1 MMLFKSRIKWI
12 VLLVLM
18 LSTGSLVVHLSIT
31 KFSAT
36 NLVQFTPVP
45 ALRLDFPS
53 SPGSKRVIT
62 VRNKKLWGP
71 VKPLESLQP
80 YANPRITYPA
90 PSENNNGYIYAKLY
104 GGFSKIRSSIC
115 DLVTISRLL
124 NATLV
129 IPEIQDSLRSKGISN
144 KFKSFS
150 YLYDEDQF
158 IASLKNDVRIVKS
171 LPANLRAA
179 RKRNEFPIFKPKIS
193 ATISFYIKEILPK
206 LRKSKVIGLILA
218 DGGCVQSVLPPS
230 MAEFQRLRC
239 RVGFHALQFR
249 QDLKVLGHRI
259 VERLVSSLF
268 PFPVL
273 HHQDD
278 VHSELI
284 QYRRA
289 QLIKRG
295 MLTDKLSVDSHIRR
309 DNGSCPLMPEEVG
322 LLLRAMGYRPNTII
336 YVAGSET
343 FGGQRLLIP
352 LRAMF
357 SNLVDYTSFCSKQ
370 ELSDLLGPETLLP
383 PNPFKV
389 PAAKSDAQLK
399 EEWKRAGPRPRPLP
413 PPPDRPIYQHEK
425 EGWYGWITET
435 DTEPEPSPADLRMQA
450 HRLLWDALDYIVSL
464 EADTFFPGFNNDGS
478 RWPDFSSL
486 VMGQRLYES
495 PASRTVRPDRQAC
508 HNLDPSNLQNLPA
521 CLISYNASEG
531 SWFYCM
537 MPRYTRGHKIMKLK
551 RIIQE
556 SFKLIRDD
564 MYHPKYN
571 WTISVR
577 EHLNKSFG
585 VDGVARQSQ
594 LSKPA
599 SFLSHPFPECS
610 CRMPSSVGVP
620 TMLKDKQGRVVFGG
634 EDECPK
640 WMQSNQESAVV
651 ESGAAA
657 EGGSNE
663 DAESEYENE
672 FVETQDLDASK
683 SSLTLA
689 IDQDDEWDPND

>member
-12 VLLVLM
+12 ILLVLM

-31 KFSAT
+31 KFSAS

-53 SPGSKRVIT
+53 SPGSKRVLT

-71 VKPLESLQP
+71 VKSLESLQP
-80 YANPRITYPA
+80 YANPRTTYPG
-90 PSENNNGYIYAKLY
+90 GYISY
-104 GGFSKIRSSIC
+104 GEQDFSMLI
-115 DLVTISRLL
+115 
-124 NATLV
+124 
-129 IPEIQDSLRSKGISN
+129 
-144 KFKSFS
+144 
-150 YLYDEDQF
+150 
-158 IASLKNDVRIVKS
+158 
-171 LPANLRAA
+171 NL
-179 RKRNEFPIFKPKIS
+179 
-193 ATISFYIKEILPK
+193 
-206 LRKSKVIGLILA
+206 
-218 DGGCVQSVLPPS
+218 SVLPPS

-249 QDLKVLGHRI
+249 QDLKLLGHRI
-259 VERLVSSLF
+259 VERLRQWGQPYIAYHPGLMRDTLAYHGCAELF
-268 PFPVL
+268 QAIL
-273 HHQDD
+273 CD

-295 MLTDKLSVDSHIRR
+295 MLTDKLSIDSRIRR

-357 SNLVDYTSFCSKQ
+357 ANLVDYTSFCSKQ
-370 ELSDLLGPETLLP
+370 ELSDLVGPETVLP
-383 PNPFKV
+383 QNPFRV
-389 PAAKSDAQLK
+389 GAIKSDEQLK

-464 EADTFFPGFNNDGS
+464 EADAFFPGFNNDGS
-478 RWPDFSSL
+478 KWPDFSSL

-495 PASRTVRPDRQAC
+495 PSSRTVRPDR
-508 HNLDPSNLQNLPA
+508 
-521 CLISYNASEG
+521 
-531 SWFYCM
+531 
-537 MPRYTRGHKIMKLK
+537 K
-551 RIIQE
+551 IIQE
-556 SFKLIRDD
+556 AFKLIRDD

-571 WTISVR
+571 WSISVR

-585 VDGVARQSQ
+585 VDGVWRQSQ
-594 LSKPA
+594 WSKPA

-610 CRMPSSVGVP
+610 CRMSSTGSGGGLV
-620 TMLKDKQGRVVFGG
+620 KDKEGRIIIGG

-640 WMQSNQESAVV
+640 WMESNQGSVGAEYGAV
-651 ESGAAA
+651 
-657 EGGSNE
+657 E
-663 DAESEYENE
+663 DVESEYENE
-672 FVETQDLDASK
+672 TQEPDGDK

-689 IDQDDEWDPND
+689 MDQDDEWDPND

>member
-1 MMLFKSRIKWI
+1 
-12 VLLVLM
+12 
-18 LSTGSLVVHLSIT
+18 
-31 KFSAT
+31 
-36 NLVQFTPVP
+36 
-45 ALRLDFPS
+45 
-53 SPGSKRVIT
+53 
-62 VRNKKLWGP
+62 
-71 VKPLESLQP
+71 
-80 YANPRITYPA
+80 
-90 PSENNNGYIYAKLY
+90 
-104 GGFSKIRSSIC
+104 
-115 DLVTISRLL
+115 
-124 NATLV
+124 
-129 IPEIQDSLRSKGISN
+129 
-144 KFKSFS
+144 
-150 YLYDEDQF
+150 
-158 IASLKNDVRIVKS
+158 
-171 LPANLRAA
+171 
-179 RKRNEFPIFKPKIS
+179 
-193 ATISFYIKEILPK
+193 
-206 LRKSKVIGLILA
+206 
-218 DGGCVQSVLPPS
+218 
-230 MAEFQRLRC
+230 
-239 RVGFHALQFR
+239 
-249 QDLKVLGHRI
+249 
-259 VERLVSSLF
+259 
-268 PFPVL
+268 
-273 HHQDD
+273 
-278 VHSELI
+278 
-284 QYRRA
+284 
-289 QLIKRG
+289 

-495 PASRTVRPDRQAC
+495 PASRTVRPDR
-508 HNLDPSNLQNLPA
+508 
-521 CLISYNASEG
+521 
-531 SWFYCM
+531 
-537 MPRYTRGHKIMKLK
+537 